1 MDRYARRK
9 LSASDGG
16 QLARGPRA
24 AVVNGDTALQGRGM
38 SERKLPPWTPAQ
50 ERVGNVVMYRDYDD
64 YQSRTDREIPA
75 VVLDPA

>member
-1 MDRYARRK
+1 
-9 LSASDGG
+9 
-16 QLARGPRA
+16 
-24 AVVNGDTALQGRGM
+24 VVNGDTALKARGM